1 MNSFI
6 LFLSLA
12 VKNAFTARIHESD
25 REVFE
30 NIYVCCSLLSE
41 GKRFIFLNERKS
53 RGCALGGCANV
64 GKRKSFV
71 RPLFSDPFSKFR
83 IVILKKFLLL
93 ALLCLA
99 GWPASFLHPYALV
112 TFTCTRPTDIVKRAN
127 RKILLLRHNATST
140 KIV

>member
-93 ALLCLA
+93 ALL
-99 GWPASFLHPYALV
+99 YAWMACVFSPSLCFSNFYSY
-112 TFTCTRPTDIVKRAN
+112 TTNGYCK
-127 RKILLLRHNATST
+127 KG
-140 KIV
+140 

>member
-25 REVFE
+25 REVFD

-93 ALLCLA
+93 AL
-99 GWPASFLHPYALV
+99 ASFLHPYALV